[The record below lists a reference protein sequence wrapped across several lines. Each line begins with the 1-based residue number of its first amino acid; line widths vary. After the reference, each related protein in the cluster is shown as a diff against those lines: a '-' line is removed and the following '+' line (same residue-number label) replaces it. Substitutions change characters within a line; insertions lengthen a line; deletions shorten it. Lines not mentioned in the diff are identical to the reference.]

1 VREGREL
8 RVDVWCKNL
17 KETDSL
23 KDLGTDG
30 KNIKIN
36 LKLNT
41 QRDVDCV
48 NVYWDRNKI
57 GVFFKK
63 VIKFH

>member
-1 VREGREL
+1 M
-8 RVDVWCKNL
+8 
-17 KETDSL
+17 